1 MTRTYNIAVVG
12 ASSLV
17 GEAILDLLAKRKF
30 PSAKVYAL
38 DAETDGEQDID
49 FGNRSL
55 DINLLAEFDFSLA
68 DIVFFA
74 ADEST
79 TALYVPKALAAGC
92 TVIDDSATYRF
103 DENVPLVIPEVNATV
118 LANCSAKLIASPGSN
133 TTQLLVALN
142 AIHAAVRIT
151 QLNIVTY
158 QAVSGSG
165 RAGVEELA
173 KQTAQLLNARAI
185 EPKVYTAQIAFNLIP
200 QIDELQ
206 DNGYTKEEMKMV
218 HETRKIMNAP
228 DMAITATTIRV
239 PVYRSHSESINL
251 ELEAPLSVAEAQAIL
266 AAFPGVIVQDNPSE
280 MEYPMP
286 LFTSSLNE
294 VFVGRIRADE
304 SVKYGLNLWVVGDQ
318 IRKGA
323 ALNALQIAELMI
335 AENLL

>member
-142 AIHAAVRIT
+142 AIHAAARIT

-173 KQTAQLLNARAI
+173 KQTAQLLNVRAI

-206 DNGYTKEEMKMV
+206 DNGYTKEEMKLV
-218 HETRKIMNAP
+218 WEVQKILDSKTVQVN
-228 DMAITATTIRV
+228 ATTVRV
-239 PVYRSHSESINL
+239 PVFFGHSHVVQVETATKITAVQAKQLLQQTPGLIVRDEFPPTPVTDAVESE
-251 ELEAPLSVAEAQAIL
+251 AI
-266 AAFPGVIVQDNPSE
+266 
-280 MEYPMP
+280 Y
-286 LFTSSLNE
+286 
-294 VFVGRIRADE
+294 VGRLREDISRPQ
-304 SVKYGLNLWVVGDQ
+304 GLNLWIVADNV
-318 IRKGA
+318 RRGA
-323 ALNALQIAELMI
+323 ALNCVQIAETLI
-335 AENLL
+335 RSNAA

>member
-74 ADEST
+74 ADAST

-142 AIHAAVRIT
+142 AIHAAARIT

-173 KQTAQLLNARAI
+173 KQTAQLLNVRAI

-206 DNGYTKEEMKMV
+206 DNGYTKEEMKLV
-218 HETRKIMNAP
+218 WEVQKILDSKTVKVN
-228 DMAITATTIRV
+228 ATTVRV
-239 PVYRSHSESINL
+239 PVFFGHSHVVQVETATKITAVQAKQLLQQTPGLIVRDEFPPTPVTDAVESE
-251 ELEAPLSVAEAQAIL
+251 AI
-266 AAFPGVIVQDNPSE
+266 
-280 MEYPMP
+280 Y
-286 LFTSSLNE
+286 
-294 VFVGRIRADE
+294 VGRLREDISRPQ
-304 SVKYGLNLWVVGDQ
+304 GLNLWIVADNV
-318 IRKGA
+318 RRGA
-323 ALNALQIAELMI
+323 ALNCVQIAETLI
-335 AENLL
+335 RSNAA

>member
-142 AIHAAVRIT
+142 AIHAAARIT

-206 DNGYTKEEMKMV
+206 DNGYTKEEMKLV
-218 HETRKIMNAP
+218 WEVQKILDSKTVQVN
-228 DMAITATTIRV
+228 ATTVRV
-239 PVYRSHSESINL
+239 PVFFGHSHVVQVETATKITAVQAKQLLQQTPGLIVRDEFPPTPVTDAVESE
-251 ELEAPLSVAEAQAIL
+251 AI
-266 AAFPGVIVQDNPSE
+266 
-280 MEYPMP
+280 Y
-286 LFTSSLNE
+286 
-294 VFVGRIRADE
+294 VGRLREDISRPQ
-304 SVKYGLNLWVVGDQ
+304 GLNLWIVADNV
-318 IRKGA
+318 RRGA
-323 ALNALQIAELMI
+323 ALNCVQIAETLI
-335 AENLL
+335 RSNAA

>member
-30 PSAKVYAL
+30 PTAKVYAL
-38 DAETDGEQDID
+38 DADTDGEQDID

-55 DINLLAEFDFSLA
+55 DINLLAEFDFNLVNL
-68 DIVFFA
+68 VFFTT
-74 ADEST
+74 DQTT

-103 DENVPLVIPEVNATV
+103 DEQVPLVIPEVNAQV
-118 LANCSAKLIASPGSN
+118 LANTSSKLIASPGSN
-133 TTQLLVALN
+133 ATQLLVALQTLHQV
-142 AIHAAVRIT
+142 ATIT
-151 QLNIVTY
+151 HINVVTY

-206 DNGYTKEEMKMV
+206 DNGYTKEEMKLVWEVQKILDSKAV
-218 HETRKIMNAP
+218 HVN
-228 DMAITATTIRV
+228 ATTVRV
-239 PVYRSHSESINL
+239 PVFFGHSQVVQLETATKLTATQAKQLLQQTPGLIVRDEFPPTPVTDAIASESIY
-251 ELEAPLSVAEAQAIL
+251 I
-266 AAFPGVIVQDNPSE
+266 
-280 MEYPMP
+280 
-286 LFTSSLNE
+286 
-294 VFVGRIRADE
+294 GRIREDISKAQ
-304 SVKYGLNLWVVGDQ
+304 GLNLWIVADNV
-318 IRKGA
+318 RRGA
-323 ALNALQIAELMI
+323 ALNCVQIAETLI
-335 AENLL
+335 RLHTA

>member
-74 ADEST
+74 ADAPT
-79 TALYVPKALAAGC
+79 TVLYVPKALAAGC

-142 AIHAAVRIT
+142 AIHAAARIT

-206 DNGYTKEEMKMV
+206 DNGYTKEEMKLV
-218 HETRKIMNAP
+218 WEVQKILDSKTVQVN
-228 DMAITATTIRV
+228 ATTVRV
-239 PVYRSHSESINL
+239 PVFFGHSHVVQVETATKIT
-251 ELEAPLSVAEAQAIL
+251 AAQAKQLLQQIPGL
-266 AAFPGVIVQDNPSE
+266 IVRDEFPPTPVTDAVESE
-280 MEYPMP
+280 AIY
-286 LFTSSLNE
+286 
-294 VFVGRIRADE
+294 VGRLREDISRPQ
-304 SVKYGLNLWVVGDQ
+304 GLNLWIVADNV
-318 IRKGA
+318 RRGA
-323 ALNALQIAELMI
+323 ALNCVQIAETLI
-335 AENLL
+335 RSNAA

>member
-74 ADEST
+74 ADAST

-103 DENVPLVIPEVNATV
+103 EENVPLVIPEVNASV
-118 LANCSAKLIASPGSN
+118 LTHSSAKLIASPGSN

-142 AIHAAVRIT
+142 VIHTAACIT

-206 DNGYTKEEMKMV
+206 DNGYTKEEMKLV
-218 HETRKIMNAP
+218 WEVQKILDSKAVQVN
-228 DMAITATTIRV
+228 ATTVRV
-239 PVYRSHSESINL
+239 PVFFGHSHVVQVETATKIT
-251 ELEAPLSVAEAQAIL
+251 AAQAKQLLQQTAGLIVRDE
-266 AAFPGVIVQDNPSE
+266 FPPTPVTDAVESE
-280 MEYPMP
+280 AIY
-286 LFTSSLNE
+286 
-294 VFVGRIRADE
+294 VGRLREDISRPQ
-304 SVKYGLNLWVVGDQ
+304 GLNLWIVADNV
-318 IRKGA
+318 RRGA
-323 ALNALQIAELMI
+323 ALNCVQIAETLI
-335 AENLL
+335 RSKTA

>member
-30 PSAKVYAL
+30 SSAKVYAL

-142 AIHAAVRIT
+142 AIHAAARIT

-206 DNGYTKEEMKMV
+206 DNGYTKEEMKLV
-218 HETRKIMNAP
+218 WEVQKILDSKTVQVN
-228 DMAITATTIRV
+228 ATTVRV
-239 PVYRSHSESINL
+239 PVFFGHSHVVQVETATKITAVQAKQLLQQTPGLIVRDEFPPTPVTDAVESE
-251 ELEAPLSVAEAQAIL
+251 AI
-266 AAFPGVIVQDNPSE
+266 
-280 MEYPMP
+280 Y
-286 LFTSSLNE
+286 
-294 VFVGRIRADE
+294 VGRLREDISRPQ
-304 SVKYGLNLWVVGDQ
+304 GLNLWIVADNV
-318 IRKGA
+318 RRGA
-323 ALNALQIAELMI
+323 ALNCVQIAETLI
-335 AENLL
+335 RSNAA

>member
-74 ADEST
+74 ADAST

-206 DNGYTKEEMKMV
+206 DNGYTKEEMKLV
-218 HETRKIMNAP
+218 WEVQKILDSKTVQVN
-228 DMAITATTIRV
+228 ATTVRV
-239 PVYRSHSESINL
+239 PVFFGHSHVVQVETATKITAVQAKQLLQQTPGLIVRDEFPPTPVTDAVESE
-251 ELEAPLSVAEAQAIL
+251 AI
-266 AAFPGVIVQDNPSE
+266 
-280 MEYPMP
+280 Y
-286 LFTSSLNE
+286 
-294 VFVGRIRADE
+294 VGRLREDISRPQ
-304 SVKYGLNLWVVGDQ
+304 GLNLWIVADNV
-318 IRKGA
+318 RRGA
-323 ALNALQIAELMI
+323 ALNCVQIAETLI
-335 AENLL
+335 RSNAA

>member
-74 ADEST
+74 ADAST

-142 AIHAAVRIT
+142 AIHAAARIT

-206 DNGYTKEEMKMV
+206 DNGYTKEEMKLV
-218 HETRKIMNAP
+218 WEVQKILDSKTVQVN
-228 DMAITATTIRV
+228 ATTVRV
-239 PVYRSHSESINL
+239 PVFFGHSHVVQVETATKITAVQAKQLLQQTLGLIVRDEFPPTPVTDAVESE
-251 ELEAPLSVAEAQAIL
+251 AI
-266 AAFPGVIVQDNPSE
+266 
-280 MEYPMP
+280 Y
-286 LFTSSLNE
+286 
-294 VFVGRIRADE
+294 VGRLREDISRPQ
-304 SVKYGLNLWVVGDQ
+304 GLNLWIVADNV
-318 IRKGA
+318 RRGA
-323 ALNALQIAELMI
+323 ALNCVQIAETLI
-335 AENLL
+335 RSNAA

>member
-17 GEAILDLLAKRKF
+17 GEAILDLLARRKF

-55 DINLLAEFDFSLA
+55 DINLLAAFDFNLV
-68 DIVFFA
+68 DIVFFT
-74 ADEST
+74 ADSAT
-79 TALYVPKALAAGC
+79 TVLYVPKALAAGC
-92 TVIDDSATYRF
+92 TVIDDSAIYRF
-103 DENVPLVIPEVNATV
+103 EENVPLVIPEVNATV
-118 LANCSAKLIASPGSN
+118 LANSSAKLIASPGSN

-142 AIHAAVRIT
+142 AIHQVAQIT

-165 RAGVEELA
+165 RVGVEELA

-206 DNGYTKEEMKMV
+206 DNGYTKEEMKLV
-218 HETRKIMNAP
+218 WEVQKILDSKSVQVN
-228 DMAITATTIRV
+228 ATTVRV
-239 PVYRSHSESINL
+239 PVFFGHSQVVQVETATKITAVQAKQLLQQTAGLIVRDEFPPTPVTDAVES
-251 ELEAPLSVAEAQAIL
+251 EAIY
-266 AAFPGVIVQDNPSE
+266 I
-280 MEYPMP
+280 
-286 LFTSSLNE
+286 
-294 VFVGRIRADE
+294 GRLREDISRPQ
-304 SVKYGLNLWVVGDQ
+304 GLNLWIVADNV
-318 IRKGA
+318 RRGA
-323 ALNALQIAELMI
+323 ALNCVQIAETLI
-335 AENLL
+335 RSNTA

>member
-55 DINLLAEFDFSLA
+55 DINLLAEFDFNLA

-74 ADEST
+74 ADAST

-118 LANCSAKLIASPGSN
+118 LANSSAKLIASPGSN

-142 AIHAAVRIT
+142 AIHAAAHIT

-185 EPKVYTAQIAFNLIP
+185 EPKVYTAQVAFNLIP

-206 DNGYTKEEMKMV
+206 DNGYTKEEMKLV
-218 HETRKIMNAP
+218 WEVQKILDSKTVQVN
-228 DMAITATTIRV
+228 ATTVRV
-239 PVYRSHSESINL
+239 PVFFGHSHVVQVETATKITAVQAKQLLQQTPGLIVRDEFPPTPVTDAVESE
-251 ELEAPLSVAEAQAIL
+251 AI
-266 AAFPGVIVQDNPSE
+266 
-280 MEYPMP
+280 Y
-286 LFTSSLNE
+286 
-294 VFVGRIRADE
+294 VGRLREDISRPQ
-304 SVKYGLNLWVVGDQ
+304 GLNLWIVADNV
-318 IRKGA
+318 RRGA
-323 ALNALQIAELMI
+323 ALNCVQIAETLI
-335 AENLL
+335 RSNAA

>member
-185 EPKVYTAQIAFNLIP
+185 EPKVYTAQVAFNLIP

-206 DNGYTKEEMKMV
+206 DNGYTKEEMKLV
-218 HETRKIMNAP
+218 WEVQKILDSKTVQVN
-228 DMAITATTIRV
+228 ATTVRV
-239 PVYRSHSESINL
+239 PVFFGHSHVVQVETATKITAVQAKQLLQQTPGLIVRDEFPPTPVTDAVESE
-251 ELEAPLSVAEAQAIL
+251 AI
-266 AAFPGVIVQDNPSE
+266 
-280 MEYPMP
+280 Y
-286 LFTSSLNE
+286 
-294 VFVGRIRADE
+294 VGRLREDISRPQ
-304 SVKYGLNLWVVGDQ
+304 GLNLWIVADNV
-318 IRKGA
+318 RRGA
-323 ALNALQIAELMI
+323 ALNCVQIAETLI
-335 AENLL
+335 RSNAA

>member
-142 AIHAAVRIT
+142 AIHAAARIT

-206 DNGYTKEEMKMV
+206 DNGYTKEEMKLV
-218 HETRKIMNAP
+218 WEVQKILDSKTVKVN
-228 DMAITATTIRV
+228 ATTVRV
-239 PVYRSHSESINL
+239 PVFFGHSHVVQVETATKITAVQAKQLLQQTPGLIVRDEFPPTPVTDAVESE
-251 ELEAPLSVAEAQAIL
+251 AI
-266 AAFPGVIVQDNPSE
+266 
-280 MEYPMP
+280 Y
-286 LFTSSLNE
+286 
-294 VFVGRIRADE
+294 VGRLREDISRPQ
-304 SVKYGLNLWVVGDQ
+304 GLNLWIVADNV
-318 IRKGA
+318 RRGA
-323 ALNALQIAELMI
+323 ALNCVQIAETLI
-335 AENLL
+335 RSNAA

>member
-38 DAETDGEQDID
+38 DAETNGEQDID

-74 ADEST
+74 AEAST

-142 AIHAAVRIT
+142 VIHAAARIT

-206 DNGYTKEEMKMV
+206 DNGYTKEEMKLV
-218 HETRKIMNAP
+218 WEVQKILDSKTVQVN
-228 DMAITATTIRV
+228 ATTVRV
-239 PVYRSHSESINL
+239 PVFFGHSHVVQVETATKITAVQAKQLLQQTPGLIVRDEFPPTPVTDAVESE
-251 ELEAPLSVAEAQAIL
+251 AI
-266 AAFPGVIVQDNPSE
+266 
-280 MEYPMP
+280 Y
-286 LFTSSLNE
+286 
-294 VFVGRIRADE
+294 VGRLREDISRPQ
-304 SVKYGLNLWVVGDQ
+304 GLNLWIVADNV
-318 IRKGA
+318 RRGA
-323 ALNALQIAELMI
+323 ALNCVQIAETLI
-335 AENLL
+335 RSNAA

>member
-206 DNGYTKEEMKMV
+206 DNGYTKEEMKLV
-218 HETRKIMNAP
+218 WEVQKILDSKTVQVN
-228 DMAITATTIRV
+228 ATTVRV
-239 PVYRSHSESINL
+239 PVFFGHSHVVQVETATKIT
-251 ELEAPLSVAEAQAIL
+251 AAQAKQLLQQIPGL
-266 AAFPGVIVQDNPSE
+266 IVRDEFPPTPVTDAVESE
-280 MEYPMP
+280 AIY
-286 LFTSSLNE
+286 
-294 VFVGRIRADE
+294 VGRLREDISRPQ
-304 SVKYGLNLWVVGDQ
+304 GLNLWIVADNV
-318 IRKGA
+318 RRGA
-323 ALNALQIAELMI
+323 ALNCVQIAETLI
-335 AENLL
+335 RSNAA

>member
-142 AIHAAVRIT
+142 AIHAAARIT

-206 DNGYTKEEMKMV
+206 DNGYTKEEMKLV
-218 HETRKIMNAP
+218 WEVQKILDSKTVQVN
-228 DMAITATTIRV
+228 ATTVRV
-239 PVYRSHSESINL
+239 PVFFGHSHVVQVETATKITAVQAKQLLQQTLGLIVRDEFPPTPVTDAVESE
-251 ELEAPLSVAEAQAIL
+251 AI
-266 AAFPGVIVQDNPSE
+266 
-280 MEYPMP
+280 Y
-286 LFTSSLNE
+286 
-294 VFVGRIRADE
+294 VGRLREDISRPQ
-304 SVKYGLNLWVVGDQ
+304 GLNLWIVADNV
-318 IRKGA
+318 RRGA
-323 ALNALQIAELMI
+323 ALNCVQIAETLI
-335 AENLL
+335 RSNAA

>member
-74 ADEST
+74 ADAST

-142 AIHAAVRIT
+142 AIHAAARIT

-173 KQTAQLLNARAI
+173 KQTAQLLNVRAI

-206 DNGYTKEEMKMV
+206 DNGYTKEEMKLV
-218 HETRKIMNAP
+218 WEVQKILDSKTVQVN
-228 DMAITATTIRV
+228 ATTVRV
-239 PVYRSHSESINL
+239 PVFFGHSHVVQVETATKITAVQAKQLLQQTPGLIVRDEFPPTPVTDAVESE
-251 ELEAPLSVAEAQAIL
+251 AI
-266 AAFPGVIVQDNPSE
+266 
-280 MEYPMP
+280 Y
-286 LFTSSLNE
+286 
-294 VFVGRIRADE
+294 VGRLREDISRPQ
-304 SVKYGLNLWVVGDQ
+304 GLNLWIVADNV
-318 IRKGA
+318 RRGA
-323 ALNALQIAELMI
+323 ALNCVQIAETLI
-335 AENLL
+335 RSNAA

>member
-206 DNGYTKEEMKMV
+206 DNGYTKEEMKLV
-218 HETRKIMNAP
+218 WKVQKILDSKTVQVN
-228 DMAITATTIRV
+228 ATTVRV
-239 PVYRSHSESINL
+239 PVFFGHSHVVQVETATKITAVQAKQLLQQTPGLIVRDEFPPTPVTDAVESE
-251 ELEAPLSVAEAQAIL
+251 AI
-266 AAFPGVIVQDNPSE
+266 
-280 MEYPMP
+280 Y
-286 LFTSSLNE
+286 
-294 VFVGRIRADE
+294 VGRLREDISRPQ
-304 SVKYGLNLWVVGDQ
+304 GLNLWIVADNV
-318 IRKGA
+318 RRGA
-323 ALNALQIAELMI
+323 ALNCVQIAETLI
-335 AENLL
+335 RSNAA

>member
-74 ADEST
+74 ADAST

-142 AIHAAVRIT
+142 AIHAAARIT

-206 DNGYTKEEMKMV
+206 DNGYTKEEMKLV
-218 HETRKIMNAP
+218 WEVQKILDSKTVKVN
-228 DMAITATTIRV
+228 ATTVRV
-239 PVYRSHSESINL
+239 PVFFGHSHVVQVETATKITAVQAKQLLQQTPGLIVRDEFPPTPVTDAVESE
-251 ELEAPLSVAEAQAIL
+251 AI
-266 AAFPGVIVQDNPSE
+266 
-280 MEYPMP
+280 Y
-286 LFTSSLNE
+286 
-294 VFVGRIRADE
+294 VGRLREDISRPQ
-304 SVKYGLNLWVVGDQ
+304 GLNLWIVADNV
-318 IRKGA
+318 RRGA
-323 ALNALQIAELMI
+323 ALNCVQIAETLI
-335 AENLL
+335 RSNAA

>member
-206 DNGYTKEEMKMV
+206 DNGYTKEEMKLV
-218 HETRKIMNAP
+218 WEVQKILDSKTVQVN
-228 DMAITATTIRV
+228 ATTVRV
-239 PVYRSHSESINL
+239 PVFFGHSHVVQVETATKITAVQAKQLLQQTPGLIVRDEFPPTPVTDAVESE
-251 ELEAPLSVAEAQAIL
+251 AI
-266 AAFPGVIVQDNPSE
+266 
-280 MEYPMP
+280 Y
-286 LFTSSLNE
+286 
-294 VFVGRIRADE
+294 VGRLREDISRPQ
-304 SVKYGLNLWVVGDQ
+304 GLNLWIVADNV
-318 IRKGA
+318 RRGA
-323 ALNALQIAELMI
+323 ALNCVQIAETLI
-335 AENLL
+335 RSNAA

>member
-74 ADEST
+74 ADAST

-142 AIHAAVRIT
+142 AIHAAARIT

-206 DNGYTKEEMKMV
+206 DNGYTKEEMKLV
-218 HETRKIMNAP
+218 WEVQKILDSKTVQVN
-228 DMAITATTIRV
+228 ATTVRV
-239 PVYRSHSESINL
+239 PVFFGHSHVVQVETATKITAVQAKQLLQQTPGLIVRDEFPPTPVTDAVESE
-251 ELEAPLSVAEAQAIL
+251 AI
-266 AAFPGVIVQDNPSE
+266 
-280 MEYPMP
+280 Y
-286 LFTSSLNE
+286 
-294 VFVGRIRADE
+294 VGRLREDISRPQ
-304 SVKYGLNLWVVGDQ
+304 GLNLWIVADNVRRGS
-318 IRKGA
+318 
-323 ALNALQIAELMI
+323 ALNCVQIAETLI
-335 AENLL
+335 RSNAA

>member
-38 DAETDGEQDID
+38 EAETDGEQDID

-55 DINLLAEFDFSLA
+55 DINPLAAFDFSLA
-68 DIVFFA
+68 DIVFFT
-74 ADEST
+74 ADSAT
-79 TALYVPKALAAGC
+79 TVLYVPKALAAGC

-103 DENVPLVIPEVNATV
+103 EGNVPLVIPEVNAAV
-118 LANCSAKLIASPGSN
+118 LTNSSAKLIASPGSN

-142 AIHAAVRIT
+142 AIHQVAQIT

-165 RAGVEELA
+165 RQGVEELA

-200 QIDELQ
+200 QIDALQ
-206 DNGYTKEEMKMV
+206 DNGYTKEEMKLV
-218 HETRKIMNAP
+218 WEVQKILDSKAVQVN
-228 DMAITATTIRV
+228 ATTVRV
-239 PVYRSHSESINL
+239 PVFFGHSQVVQVETATKIT
-251 ELEAPLSVAEAQAIL
+251 AAQAKQLLQQTAGLIVRDE
-266 AAFPGVIVQDNPSE
+266 FPPTPVTDAVESE
-280 MEYPMP
+280 AIYI
-286 LFTSSLNE
+286 
-294 VFVGRIRADE
+294 GRLREDISRPQ
-304 SVKYGLNLWVVGDQ
+304 GLNLWIVADNV
-318 IRKGA
+318 RRGA
-323 ALNALQIAELMI
+323 ALNCVQIAETLI
-335 AENLL
+335 RSNTA

>member
-74 ADEST
+74 ADAST

-142 AIHAAVRIT
+142 AIHAAARIT

-206 DNGYTKEEMKMV
+206 DNGYTKEEMKLV
-218 HETRKIMNAP
+218 WEVQKILDSKTVQVNV
-228 DMAITATTIRV
+228 TTVRV
-239 PVYRSHSESINL
+239 PVFFGHSQVVQIETATKITAVQAKQLLQHTPGLIVRDEFPPTPVTDAVES
-251 ELEAPLSVAEAQAIL
+251 ELVYI
-266 AAFPGVIVQDNPSE
+266 
-280 MEYPMP
+280 
-286 LFTSSLNE
+286 
-294 VFVGRIRADE
+294 GRLREDISRPQ
-304 SVKYGLNLWVVGDQ
+304 GLNLWIVADNV
-318 IRKGA
+318 RRGA
-323 ALNALQIAELMI
+323 ALNCVQIAETLI
-335 AENLL
+335 RSNAA

>member
-79 TALYVPKALAAGC
+79 TALYVPKALAVGC

-142 AIHAAVRIT
+142 AIHAAARIT

-206 DNGYTKEEMKMV
+206 DNGYTKEEMKLV
-218 HETRKIMNAP
+218 WEVQKILDSKTVKVN
-228 DMAITATTIRV
+228 ATTVRV
-239 PVYRSHSESINL
+239 PVFFGHSHVVQVETATKITAVQAKQLLQQTPGLIVRDEFPPTPVTDAVESE
-251 ELEAPLSVAEAQAIL
+251 AI
-266 AAFPGVIVQDNPSE
+266 
-280 MEYPMP
+280 Y
-286 LFTSSLNE
+286 
-294 VFVGRIRADE
+294 VGRLREDISRPQ
-304 SVKYGLNLWVVGDQ
+304 GLNLWIVADNV
-318 IRKGA
+318 RRGA
-323 ALNALQIAELMI
+323 ALNCVQIAETLI
-335 AENLL
+335 RSNAA